1 MNLRDLISDTIRTL
15 WSHKLRTF
23 LSMFGIIWG
32 IVSITLMVAAGEGFR
47 QGQQK
52 QQANFGKD
60 IMIVFAGRTSL
71 QAGGIRAGRRVI
83 WLNGNAEAVAAEA
96 TACKYVI
103 PELGNNAAIR
113 SLYNSGNNTVAGSY
127 PPFAEV
133 RTLPVAQGRFYDDQ
147 DLAEARRVAF
157 LGSDS
162 AKQLFG
168 SRNPVGETIQL
179 NSIPY
184 TVIGVMREKDQNSSY
199 DGADI
204 RKVFIPFTAMIRD
217 IPNRPPWPADSVD
230 RLLVVPKSWAEHEE
244 CKLQVRRALGRMHK
258 FDPHDKEA
266 AGIWD
271 TVENAKAFMLIID
284 GMNYFL
290 GAVGVVTL
298 FLGGI
303 GVMNVM
309 LVAVRERTREI
320 GVRKAVGATRR
331 SILGQFFIETLIV
344 VFLSGGIGLG
354 LAYGLCGLV
363 NLIPMPPFFAGL
375 LPGWKTG
382 LISFLLL
389 GTVALLSAMYPARRA
404 AAVDPIEALRYEAG
418 G

>member
-1 MNLRDLISDTIRTL
+1 MNLHDLISDTIRTL

-127 PPFAEV
+127 PPFAEI
-133 RTLPVAQGRFYDDQ
+133 RTLPVAQGRFYDDR

-157 LGSDS
+157 LGSDT

-179 NSIPY
+179 NGIPY

-204 RKVFIPFTAMIRD
+204 RKVFIPFTAMIR
-217 IPNRPPWPADSVD
+217 
-230 RLLVVPKSWAEHEE
+230 
-244 CKLQVRRALGRMHK
+244 
-258 FDPHDKEA
+258 
-266 AGIWD
+266 
-271 TVENAKAFMLIID
+271 
-284 GMNYFL
+284 
-290 GAVGVVTL
+290 
-298 FLGGI
+298 
-303 GVMNVM
+303 
-309 LVAVRERTREI
+309 
-320 GVRKAVGATRR
+320 
-331 SILGQFFIETLIV
+331 
-344 VFLSGGIGLG
+344 
-354 LAYGLCGLV
+354 
-363 NLIPMPPFFAGL
+363 
-375 LPGWKTG
+375 
-382 LISFLLL
+382 
-389 GTVALLSAMYPARRA
+389 
-404 AAVDPIEALRYEAG
+404 
-418 G
+418 